1 MKKLADSRFFLYGLI
16 LICSLS
22 WGFSYLGI
30 KVTLDKLDTVQ
41 LLAIRWTIA
50 LILFLLLALFKVIKI
65 NLKGKSLKWILMT
78 GLLQPCI
85 YSLFE
90 TTGVKLTTTSESSI
104 FIATIP
110 LMVLI
115 FGELFFHKKTSGKTK
130 FSILLA
136 FIGIGICVVFS
147 PAFSLGG
154 KGLGYL
160 MLIGAVLTGAMYS
173 FASSKSSENFSAI
186 ETTFVMAVL
195 SCVFFNCLAF
205 AMGYGVSGYVACV
218 TDMKLLA
225 GVLFLGIC
233 CSVLCYLIFNYV
245 LAKLPTVI
253 ASNLVANGT
262 TAVGVLAGCFI
273 AGDPFGWYTIVGVG
287 MTITGICLS
296 STSEK

>member
-1 MKKLADSRFFLYGLI
+1 MKKLAESRFFLYGLI
-16 LICSLS
+16 LLCSLS
-22 WGFSYLGI
+22 WGFSFLGI

-50 LILFLLLALFKVIKI
+50 TFVFALLALFRVIKI
-65 NLKGKSLKWILMT
+65 NLKGKTMKWVLLN

-85 YSLFE
+85 YSIFE

-115 FGELFFHKKTSGKTK
+115 FGELFFHKKTSRKTK

-136 FIGIGICVVFS
+136 FIGIVICVAFS
-147 PAFSLGG
+147 PSFSLGG

-160 MLIGAVLTGAMYS
+160 MLIGAIITGALYS
-173 FASSKSSENFSAI
+173 FASSKSSEQFSAI

-195 SCVFFNCLAF
+195 ACTVFNTLSF
-205 AMGYGVSGYVACV
+205 AMGYGVSGYVACLS
-218 TDMKLLA
+218 DMKLLA
-225 GVLFLGIC
+225 GVLFLGLC
-233 CSVLCYLIFNYV
+233 CSVMCYLIFNYV

-262 TAVGVLAGCFI
+262 TAVGVITGCVFG
-273 AGDPFGWYTIVGVG
+273 GDPFGWYTVVGVA
-287 MTITGICLS
+287 MTITGICMS